1 MLSRDEREYYLQELV
16 AGRIG
21 WGDLPERAFADKE
34 FAIRYAN
41 LGTIGKYE
49 IVELSAFSDELKS
62 DRDVALAFARV
73 DWLNLSY
80 TNPELRK
87 DPSLILAGFN
97 SFEYGG
103 YEAVKYADDKLKDDA
118 TFMMSL
124 IKQDYRAFKY
134 ASEDLKMDDHFVS
147 EVLQINGLA
156 LRYVVFEEL
165 MEELNILKIAV
176 AQNPLSFAY
185 ATYDAQDNDR
195 WVDELY
201 QINPIVINFASE
213 KIQEKYKKD
222 GLTTGFITNDN
233 SHNIK
238 L

>member
-21 WGDLPERAFADKE
+21 LGDLPKKAFADKE

-49 IVELSAFSDELKS
+49 IVELGAFSDELKS
-62 DRDVALAFARV
+62 DRDVAIAFARV
-73 DWLNLSY
+73 DYINLRY

-87 DPSLILAGFN
+87 DPALILAGFN
-97 SFEYGG
+97 SLEDG
-103 YEAVKYADDKLKDDA
+103 YEALNYADDKLKDDA

-134 ASEDLKMDDHFVS
+134 ASEYLKMDDHFVS

-156 LRYVVFEEL
+156 LRYVFFEEL
-165 MEELNILKIAV
+165 SEELNILKIAV